1 MGYTH
6 YWRFHRDNMKT
17 EKLRQ
22 TFKKASE
29 EIQKL
34 YENLPLFPKTG
45 YYTEIRTDHGIHIR
59 GGLGEGLPIINETEI
74 WFNGEIKLD
83 MDHETFSINWKD
95 EEAFGFCKT
104 ARKPYDL
111 LVCLS
116 LLSFLNHYGSEIF
129 QLSSDGDASE
139 WQEAVDLYNDITG
152 KGISNPFE
160 TAEVEA

>member
-6 YWRFHRDNMKT
+6 YWSFHRDNMKT

-22 TFKKASE
+22 TFKKATDE
-29 EIQKL
+29 MLEL
-34 YENLPLFPKTG
+34 YKNLPLFPKTG
-45 YYTEIRTDHGIHIR
+45 YYTDRSILIK
-59 GGLGEGLPIINETEI
+59 GGLGEGMPIINETEI
-74 WFNGEIKLD
+74 WFNGESKTD

-111 LVCLS
+111 LVCLC
-116 LLSFLNHYGSEIF
+116 LLSLLNHYGSEIF

-139 WQEAVDLYNDITG
+139 WQEAVDLYNEVTG